1 MPGVRLTELVAA
13 LSLATDLGLGLPQE
27 HVLRQTL
34 VADRLA
40 AANGLDERE
49 RGSVRMISLL
59 SWVGCIADSDELAR
73 WFGDDVA
80 FRADSV
86 DVDKAGV
93 PMLRFL
99 LSHLAAD
106 SAWGRVTLTRR
117 FLAGGIR
124 DAMLSLVTHCQSTGE
139 IADRLGLDE
148 EVRRGLLQSF
158 ERWDGKGVPNGL
170 AGDDIALAA
179 RIVHVADDAEAHF
192 HRGGAAAAVA
202 MLRDRRG
209 TEFDPALVD
218 LVLADPG
225 VLDVG
230 DVDPWAEVV
239 ALAERG
245 DPVIAEDALD
255 EVLTVLADYA
265 DLKCA
270 WWLGHSRA
278 VADLAG
284 RAAAEA
290 RLGDATLVR
299 RAGLVHRLGAVG
311 VPSSIWN
318 KSGALSG
325 AEAERVRQVPYLTM
339 RVLSRQPALAAIG
352 RIAGLVRERCD
363 GSGYPTGLTRESIPV
378 EARLLAAA
386 QCYQALAED
395 RPHRP
400 ALGEAE
406 RTTVLQDQV
415 TLGRLDGDAVRAVLA
430 AAGHR
435 VGRRTTEVGG
445 LTARECEVLR
455 LLARGR
461 SNREIAEELVITPK
475 TVGTHVEHIYAKI
488 GVSTRGAAA
497 LYAMRTG
504 VIDAAAIQLTP

>member
-27 HVLRQTL
+27 HVLRQTV

-40 AANGLDERE
+40 AANGLGERE

-59 SWVGCIADSDELAR
+59 SWVGCIADSDEMAA

-86 DVDKAGV
+86 DVDKAGM

-106 SAWGRVTLTRR
+106 STWGRLSVTRR

-139 IADRLGLDE
+139 IAERLGLDE

-170 AGDDIALAA
+170 AGEDIALAA

-192 HRGGAAAAVA
+192 HRGGATAATA

-218 LVLADPG
+218 AVLADPG
-225 VLDVG
+225 MLDIG
-230 DVDPWAEVV
+230 DVDPWTEVV

-255 EVLTVLADYA
+255 DVLTVLADYA

-284 RAAAEA
+284 RAAVES

-299 RAGLVHRLGAVG
+299 RAGLVHRLGAIG

-318 KSGALSG
+318 KPGALTA
-325 AEAERVRQVPYLTM
+325 AEAERVRQVPYLTV
-339 RVLSRQPALAAIG
+339 RVLSRQPTLAAIG
-352 RIAGLVRERCD
+352 RLAGQVRERCD
-363 GSGYPTGLTRESIPV
+363 GSGYPAGLTRESLPV

-386 QCYQALAED
+386 QLYQALSED
-395 RPHRP
+395 RPHRA
-400 ALGEAE
+400 ALPPEE
-406 RTTVLQDQV
+406 RQVVLKDQV
-415 TLGRLDGDAVRAVLA
+415 TLGRLDADAVQAVLA

-435 VGRRTTEVGG
+435 VARRSTAAGG
-445 LTARECEVLR
+445 LTSRECEVLR

-461 SNREIAEELVITPK
+461 SNKEIAAALVITPK
-475 TVGTHVEHIYAKI
+475 TVGTHVEHIYTKI

-497 LYAMRTG
+497 LYAMRAG
-504 VIDAAAIQLTP
+504 VVDAAVLDPA